1 MVLLVDRPDTYSSRK
16 YVFSKTT
23 IICLQRYE
31 LFLMLPNLRTL
42 FSLFHTK
49 AIKTYQITKSVRQKA
64 KSLPHLTIPL
74 QTFERLEGE
83 AQAKIVTVL
92 PSIMLIT
99 ALTSAIS
106 TFPSPVRS
114 PCTCAVAPSPSSKH
128 ATRAI
133 ILR

>member
-1 MVLLVDRPDTYSSRK
+1 MVLLVDRPDTYRSRK

-49 AIKTYQITKSVRQKA
+49 AIKTRQITKSVRQKA

-74 QTFERLEGE
+74 QTSERLEGE
-83 AQAKIVTVL
+83 AQAKIVTVF
-92 PSIMLIT
+92 PSIMLII

-106 TFPSPVRS
+106 TELSPVRS
-114 PCTCAVAPSPSSKH
+114 PCTCAVALKPHTSIAVSSH
-128 ATRAI
+128 